1 MSFVSNPDPPEVS
14 NDSGELS
21 NKLFGE
27 KNIGH
32 VVHWDRR
39 KNRFYEFE
47 SRCMRKLICFVCS
60 EFGFEY
66 VNNEVIGCCSIL
78 AWKNE
83 RVAKVDEI
91 GVDI

>member
-39 KNRFYEFE
+39 KNRFYEF
-47 SRCMRKLICFVCS
+47 
-60 EFGFEY
+60 
-66 VNNEVIGCCSIL
+66 
-78 AWKNE
+78 
-83 RVAKVDEI
+83 
-91 GVDI
+91 